1 MSYSCIQIKRNQAK
15 RFSQWE
21 SFFLYI
27 TFIWLSKQ
35 KKAVWQMSR
44 YHSVHVGS
52 LSGLSYICIFTCLLY
67 LLFIYRL
74 LILILNDVYI
84 TLLLEKVKYLC
95 SEDKLVIISKMEF
108 YIFKRKKN
116 TLRPFIKFEFQALV
130 RWVNN

>member
-15 RFSQWE
+15 CFSQWE

>member
-27 TFIWLSKQ
+27 TFSWLSKQ

-116 TLRPFIKFEFQALV
+116 ALRPFIKFEFQALV